1 VAASHDDGPCLN
13 YVRATYFC
21 RSYFFRAVLLYT
33 SAPLMKQVKIQIPS
47 LVENIRVV
55 ESFIDNSKDT
65 FHIEDDIYGNIMVA
79 VTEAV
84 NNAIRHGNKFDKDK
98 NVYLSLVVNSNQ
110 LKFEIEDE
118 GVGFDYTNLDD
129 PTAPENLENP
139 GGRGIFLIR
148 HLADEVEFSNDGR
161 RVELTFTLTP
171 DSSTQSNPTSEAAA
185 A

>member
-1 VAASHDDGPCLN
+1 
-13 YVRATYFC
+13 
-21 RSYFFRAVLLYT
+21 
-33 SAPLMKQVKIQIPS
+33 MKQVKIQIPS

-98 NVYLSLVVNSNQ
+98 NVYLSLFVDTDRV
-110 LKFEIEDE
+110 KFEVEDE
-118 GVGFDYTNLDD
+118 GQGFDYTNLID

-148 HLADEVEFSNDGR
+148 HLADEVEFSKDGR
-161 RVELTFTLTP
+161 NVQLTFMLSAP
-171 DSSTQSNPTSEAAA
+171 SEAANA
-185 A
+185 AEDTTSSNYQA

>member
-1 VAASHDDGPCLN
+1 
-13 YVRATYFC
+13 
-21 RSYFFRAVLLYT
+21 
-33 SAPLMKQVKIQIPS
+33 MKQVKIQIPS

-98 NVYLSLVVNSNQ
+98 NVYLSLFANESQ

-118 GVGFDYTNLDD
+118 GAGFDFNNLDD
-129 PTAPENLENP
+129 PTAPENIENP

-148 HLADEVEFSNDGR
+148 HLADEVEFSKDGR
-161 RVELTFTLTP
+161 CVELTFALLP
-171 DSSTQSNPTSEAAA
+171 GSANSEAATSEAATA
-185 A
+185 

>member
-1 VAASHDDGPCLN
+1 
-13 YVRATYFC
+13 
-21 RSYFFRAVLLYT
+21 
-33 SAPLMKQVKIQIPS
+33 MKQVKIQIPS

-65 FHIEDDIYGNIMVA
+65 FQIEDDIYGNIMVA

-98 NVYLSLVVNSNQ
+98 NVYLSLYVEPQQ

-118 GVGFDYTNLDD
+118 GAGFNYDNLDD

-148 HLADEVEFSNDGR
+148 HLADEVEFSKEGR
-161 RVELTFTLTP
+161 RVQLTFLLTP
-171 DSSTQSNPTSEAAA
+171 TPADEIPGADRRTA
-185 A
+185 

>member
-1 VAASHDDGPCLN
+1 
-13 YVRATYFC
+13 
-21 RSYFFRAVLLYT
+21 
-33 SAPLMKQVKIQIPS
+33 MKQVKIQIPS

-65 FHIEDDIYGNIMVA
+65 FQIEDDIYGNIMVA

-98 NVYLSLVVNSNQ
+98 NVYLSLYVQPNQ

-118 GVGFDYTNLDD
+118 GTGFNYDNLDD

-148 HLADEVEFSNDGR
+148 HLADAVEFSKEGR
-161 RVELTFTLTP
+161 RVELTFQLTP
-171 DSSTQSNPTSEAAA
+171 SDASSSQSQTAAA

>member
-1 VAASHDDGPCLN
+1 
-13 YVRATYFC
+13 
-21 RSYFFRAVLLYT
+21 
-33 SAPLMKQVKIQIPS
+33 MKQVKIQIPS

-65 FHIEDDIYGNIMVA
+65 FQIEDDIYGNIMVA

-98 NVYLSLVVNSNQ
+98 NVYLSLFVEAQQ

-118 GVGFDYTNLDD
+118 GAGFNFDDLDD

-148 HLADEVEFSNDGR
+148 HLADEVEFSKDGR
-161 RVELTFTLTP
+161 CVHLTFQLAPAPADET
-171 DSSTQSNPTSEAAA
+171 STAEQIAA
-185 A
+185 

>member
-1 VAASHDDGPCLN
+1 
-13 YVRATYFC
+13 
-21 RSYFFRAVLLYT
+21 
-33 SAPLMKQVKIQIPS
+33 MKQVKIQIPS

-65 FHIEDDIYGNIMVA
+65 FHIDDDIYGNIMVA

-98 NVYLSLVVNSNQ
+98 NVFLSLFVEPDRV
-110 LKFEIEDE
+110 KFEIEDE
-118 GVGFDYTNLDD
+118 GTGFDYTNLSD

-148 HLADEVEFSNDGR
+148 HLADEVEFQKDGR
-161 RVELTFTLTP
+161 HVQLTFMLPTP
-171 DSSTQSNPTSEAAA
+171 EPEQTKALNGTETTAH
-185 A
+185 

>member
-1 VAASHDDGPCLN
+1 
-13 YVRATYFC
+13 
-21 RSYFFRAVLLYT
+21 
-33 SAPLMKQVKIQIPS
+33 MKQVKIQIPS
-47 LVENIRVV
+47 LIENIRVV

-65 FHIEDDIYGNIMVA
+65 FQIEDDIYGNIMVA

-98 NVYLSLVVNSNQ
+98 NVYLSLYVQPNQ

-118 GVGFDYTNLDD
+118 GTGFNHENLDD

-148 HLADEVEFSNDGR
+148 HLADAVEFSNEGR
-161 RVELTFTLTP
+161 RVELTFQLTP
-171 DSSTQSNPTSEAAA
+171 AETSPPQTTAAA
-185 A
+185 

>member
-1 VAASHDDGPCLN
+1 
-13 YVRATYFC
+13 
-21 RSYFFRAVLLYT
+21 
-33 SAPLMKQVKIQIPS
+33 MKQVKIQIPS

-98 NVYLSLVVNSNQ
+98 NVYLSLYVNQ
-110 LKFEIEDE
+110 DRVRFEVEDE
-118 GVGFDYTNLDD
+118 GPGFDYTNLID

-148 HLADEVEFSNDGR
+148 HLADEVKFHKDGR
-161 RVELTFTLTP
+161 NVQLTFML
-171 DSSTQSNPTSEAAA
+171 PTSSAPESAVNDVESTSL
-185 A
+185 

>member
-1 VAASHDDGPCLN
+1 
-13 YVRATYFC
+13 
-21 RSYFFRAVLLYT
+21 
-33 SAPLMKQVKIQIPS
+33 MKQVKIQIPS

-65 FHIEDDIYGNIMVA
+65 FLIEDDIYGNIMVA

-98 NVYLSLVVNSNQ
+98 NVYLSLYVNEDR
-110 LKFEIEDE
+110 LKFEVEDE
-118 GVGFDYTNLDD
+118 GQGFDYTNLID

-148 HLADEVEFSNDGR
+148 HLADEVEFHKDGR
-161 RVELTFTLTP
+161 NVQLTFMLPAPSTP
-171 DSSTQSNPTSEAAA
+171 ESAVNDVESTSF
-185 A
+185 

>member
-1 VAASHDDGPCLN
+1 
-13 YVRATYFC
+13 
-21 RSYFFRAVLLYT
+21 
-33 SAPLMKQVKIQIPS
+33 MKQVKIQIPS

-98 NVYLSLVVNSNQ
+98 NVYLSLYANESQ

-118 GVGFDYTNLDD
+118 GTGFDFNNLDD

-161 RVELTFTLTP
+161 RVELTFALTP
-171 DSSTQSNPTSEAAA
+171 GSATSEATTSEAAA

>member
-1 VAASHDDGPCLN
+1 MRLPLRSFYPNLSKN
-13 YVRATYFC
+13 PRSFFYF
-21 RSYFFRAVLLYT
+21 
-33 SAPLMKQVKIQIPS
+33 PGMKQVKIQIPS

-65 FHIEDDIYGNIMVA
+65 FEIEDDIYGNIMVA

-98 NVYLSLVVNSNQ
+98 NVYLSLYVEPTH

-118 GVGFDYTNLDD
+118 GQGFNYDSLDD

-148 HLADEVEFSNDGR
+148 HLADGVEFSKEGR
-161 RVELTFTLTP
+161 RVELTFQLHPTP
-171 DSSTQSNPTSEAAA
+171 VEDTQTAATA
-185 A
+185 

>member
-1 VAASHDDGPCLN
+1 
-13 YVRATYFC
+13 
-21 RSYFFRAVLLYT
+21 
-33 SAPLMKQVKIQIPS
+33 MKQVKIQIPS

-98 NVYLSLVVNSNQ
+98 NVFLSLFVDQDRV
-110 LKFEIEDE
+110 KFEIEDE
-118 GVGFDYTNLDD
+118 GTGFDYTNLID

-148 HLADEVEFSNDGR
+148 HLADEVEFTKDGR
-161 RVELTFTLTP
+161 NVQLTFMLP
-171 DSSTQSNPTSEAAA
+171 APSASEAGSAVNGA
-185 A
+185 ETATH

>member
-1 VAASHDDGPCLN
+1 
-13 YVRATYFC
+13 
-21 RSYFFRAVLLYT
+21 
-33 SAPLMKQVKIQIPS
+33 MKQVRIQIPS

-55 ESFIDNSKDT
+55 ESFIDNSKET

-98 NVYLSLVVNSNQ
+98 NVQ
-110 LKFEIEDE
+110 LALTVDDNRVTFEVEDQ
-118 GVGFDYTNLDD
+118 GPGFDFTNLLD

-148 HLADEVEFSNDGR
+148 HLADEVEFTNDGR
-161 RVELTFTLTP
+161 KVELTFFLP
-171 DSSTQSNPTSEAAA
+171 PASSNGSGVNGHAVAS
-185 A
+185 

>member
-1 VAASHDDGPCLN
+1 VL
-13 YVRATYFC
+13 R
-21 RSYFFRAVLLYT
+21 RSLFFYLSLSTFAVPLPAPL
-33 SAPLMKQVKIQIPS
+33 SLFLRLPLMKQVKIQIPS

-65 FHIEDDIYGNIMVA
+65 FQIEDDIYGNIMVA

-98 NVYLSLVVNSNQ
+98 NVYLSLYVNPNQ

-118 GVGFDYTNLDD
+118 GTGFDYNNLDD

-148 HLADEVEFSNDGR
+148 HLADEVEFSKDGR
-161 RVELTFTLTP
+161 RLELTFALHPGTP
-171 DSSTQSNPTSEAAA
+171 ETVEQAAA
-185 A
+185 

>member
-1 VAASHDDGPCLN
+1 
-13 YVRATYFC
+13 
-21 RSYFFRAVLLYT
+21 
-33 SAPLMKQVKIQIPS
+33 MKQVKIQIPS

-98 NVYLSLVVNSNQ
+98 TVLLCLSIDHDRV
-110 LKFEIEDE
+110 KFEIEDQ
-118 GVGFDYTNLDD
+118 GPGFDFDNLQD

-148 HLADEVEFSNDGR
+148 HLADEVEFTKEGR
-161 RVELTFTLTP
+161 KVELTFMLP
-171 DSSTQSNPTSEAAA
+171 PANGESQGHAVA
-185 A
+185 

>member
-1 VAASHDDGPCLN
+1 
-13 YVRATYFC
+13 
-21 RSYFFRAVLLYT
+21 
-33 SAPLMKQVKIQIPS
+33 MKQVKIQIPS

-55 ESFIDNSKDT
+55 ESFIDNSRDT

-98 NVYLSLVVNSNQ
+98 NVYLSLYVEAQQ

-118 GVGFDYTNLDD
+118 GTGFNYNNLDD

-148 HLADEVEFSNDGR
+148 HLADEVAFSKEGR
-161 RVELTFTLTP
+161 CVQLTFQLMPMPTDGASTADYLT
-171 DSSTQSNPTSEAAA
+171 A
-185 A
+185 

>member
-1 VAASHDDGPCLN
+1 
-13 YVRATYFC
+13 
-21 RSYFFRAVLLYT
+21 
-33 SAPLMKQVKIQIPS
+33 MKQVKIQIPS

-98 NVYLSLVVNSNQ
+98 NVYLSLFVDPDRV
-110 LKFEIEDE
+110 KFEVEDE
-118 GVGFDYTNLDD
+118 GQGFDYTNLID

-148 HLADEVEFSNDGR
+148 HLADEVEFHKDGR
-161 RVELTFTLTP
+161 NVQLTFLLSTP
-171 DSSTQSNPTSEAAA
+171 SEATEADQDAA
-185 A
+185 STNYQV

>member
-1 VAASHDDGPCLN
+1 
-13 YVRATYFC
+13 
-21 RSYFFRAVLLYT
+21 
-33 SAPLMKQVKIQIPS
+33 MKQVKIQIPS

-65 FHIEDDIYGNIMVA
+65 FHIDDDIYGNIMVA

-98 NVYLSLVVNSNQ
+98 NVFLSLFVEPDRV
-110 LKFEIEDE
+110 KFEIEDE
-118 GVGFDYTNLDD
+118 GTGFDYTNLSD

-148 HLADEVEFSNDGR
+148 HLADEVEFQKEGR
-161 RVELTFTLTP
+161 HVQLTFMLP
-171 DSSTQSNPTSEAAA
+171 APSTEAEQTEALNGTETTA
-185 A
+185 H